1 MGRVNVRMGEIVNR
15 LNVTLNVTSLSLAE
29 HSAELSSKIQLFR
42 RRHPNTTAGYPQMAL
57 VRLRESRGGRHG
69 KLRATTDPTYGSR
82 IQAAKDGIVAGRYE
96 SISAAAR
103 DQM

>member
-1 MGRVNVRMGEIVNR
+1 MGRVNVQMGEIVKR

-42 RRHPNTTAGYPQMAL
+42 RRHPNTSAGYPQMAL

-69 KLRATTDPTYGSR
+69 KLSEIRLLTPSQG
-82 IQAAKDGIVAGRYE
+82 
-96 SISAAAR
+96 
-103 DQM
+103 